1 MWDGIFTNKPENP
14 IFKEIGLSL
23 AKNLLE
29 LKLNPMSVASN
40 LSYKCVTGKTIVND
54 LLCKAHKSS
63 LNWRK
68 GVGERRKKLPVIF
81 VTYKSNGS
89 PKTEG
94 LT

>member
-1 MWDGIFTNKPENP
+1 
-14 IFKEIGLSL
+14 
-23 AKNLLE
+23 
-29 LKLNPMSVASN
+29 MSVAGN
-40 LSYKCVTGKTIVND
+40 LSYKFVTGKTIVSD

-63 LNWRK
+63 QNHGK
-68 GVGERRKKLPVIF
+68 GVWERRRKLHVIF